1 MNYALG
7 HCFHLKHIFENF
19 NLKKLKMSCNDCLE
33 ITGNTQHRDILAE
46 QIFKDSVKL
55 VINDII
61 DHNITFQFPKVKAW
75 LHMSK
80 TTGDEF
86 VAARQNGKWMEVD
99 FIASFWTGYQ
109 IMLTMF
115 DKNWNPARTKLV
127 YVDKKLQKKITDNTN
142 KGKQYY

>member
-1 MNYALG
+1 
-7 HCFHLKHIFENF
+7 
-19 NLKKLKMSCNDCLE
+19 MSCNDCLE

-115 DKNWNPARTKLV
+115 DKNWNPVRTKLV